1 VFGDGK
7 FLIGQRSYFLSSV
20 HEQLPL
26 SIVIKKDEFVVTDV
40 CVILSCYNPIL
51 SSFGLAI
58 VWCSSRTL
66 KFEDPFN
73 NPLVKVGKKNPII
86 KMCGKLF
93 RLAPVTLTEEKRV
106 SHQSRRV
113 QAYKWKRP
121 SVFLVEGEPVPEGVD
136 PEEVRWIPSNHPF
149 ATTKNYIEEGLAQQN
164 VYQTRGVPSRVK
176 AEHEALRKKMM
187 EAASKV
193 HILSSTPYLSITCIL
208 HL

>member
-1 VFGDGK
+1 VFCDGK
-7 FLIGQRSYFLSSV
+7 FLIGQRSYCLLRV

-26 SIVIKKDEFVVTDV
+26 SIEIKKDEFVVTDV

-51 SSFGLAI
+51 RSFGLVI

-193 HILSSTPYLSITCIL
+193 HILSPTPYLSITCIL